1 MATLTEIKNQVHT
14 IERISE
20 EVFKYEMEISH
31 LHENSEYYIINY
43 NKIYTKQGYNYI
55 LKNRDGNFYW
65 ATPGAK
71 NFIESEHYPPV
82 FEIKTY
88 EYHKLIN
95 EHGDTYLDEYK
106 KPILELE
113 AELKVLAAAEFE
125 KVEGYKEYKEQPKQV
140 CSTTKGGSRPKP
152 YRLEKPYSSSNK
164 VVDDY
169 YVSSYIYGLKY
180 YLDTSTC
187 ENNKQDNE
195 KIKSTVPLTDIR
207 NKIYDI
213 KDALKTGSKNIKD
226 IKNKLDEYK
235 DLSTKLTE
243 IKEILEN
250 KDQKEITTDEVIKLH
265 IDNLEKYFKQYHEGH
280 EIREDIKFRFDNLEK
295 YVKEK
300 YENETKCFIKFY
312 INEENKEK
320 LKIHLDNIEK
330 YVLDYYEAEAKR
342 ILRYY

>member
-1 MATLTEIKNQVHT
+1 MATLSEIKNQVHT
-14 IERISE
+14 IENISE

-43 NKIYTKQGYNYI
+43 NKIYTKKGYNYI
-55 LKNRDGNFYW
+55 LKNIDGNFYW
-65 ATPGAK
+65 ATPGTK
-71 NFIESEHYPPV
+71 NFIESEHYPPE

-88 EYHKLIN
+88 SFYKLIN
-95 EHGDTYLDEYK
+95 QHGDIYLNEYK

-113 AELKVLAAAEFE
+113 ADLKKCDKSKF
-125 KVEGYKEYKEQPKQV
+125 YKPV
-140 CSTTKGGSRPKP
+140 
-152 YRLEKPYSSSNK
+152 EKPVDKNK

-180 YLDTSTC
+180 TLDT
-187 ENNKQDNE
+187 NKSLTAVSQKLE
-195 KIKSTVPLTDIR
+195 TVKPTVPLTDIR

-213 KDALKTGSKNIKD
+213 KEQLKIGSKNIKD
-226 IKNKLDEYK
+226 IKNKLDECK
-235 DLSTKLTE
+235 DLSAKLTE
-243 IKEILEN
+243 IKEIIEN
-250 KDQKEITTDEVIKLH
+250 KDIEQFNDVNKSH
-265 IDNLEKYFKQYHEGH
+265 IDNLEKYFKKYHEEH

-312 INEENKEK
+312 NNEECKDK

-330 YVLDYYEAEAKR
+330 YVIDYYEAEARR
-342 ILRYY
+342 ILTYY

>member
-1 MATLTEIKNQVHT
+1 MATLTEIQNQVHT
-14 IERISE
+14 IEKISE

-31 LHENSEYYIINY
+31 LHENSEYYIIGY
-43 NKIYTKQGYNYI
+43 NKIYTSKGYNYI
-55 LKNRDGNFYW
+55 LKNADGNFYW
-65 ATPGAK
+65 ATPGIK
-71 NFIESEHYPPV
+71 KFIKDAHYPPEI
-82 FEIKTY
+82 EIKTY

-95 EHGDTYLDEYK
+95 EQGDIYLAENK

-113 AELKVLAAAEFE
+113 ADFRIADKS
-125 KVEGYKEYKEQPKQV
+125 KEYKEQPKQV
-140 CSTTKGGSRPKP
+140 LKATKGG
-152 YRLEKPYSSSNK
+152 SSSNK

-169 YVSSYIYGLKY
+169 YVSSYIYGLNY
-180 YLDTSTC
+180 SLDTKT
-187 ENNKQDNE
+187 ETTEPKNRT
-195 KIKSTVPLTDIR
+195 IPLTNIR

-213 KDALKTGSKNIKD
+213 KEQLKIGSENIKD

-250 KDQKEITTDEVIKLH
+250 KDPKELTTDEVIKSH

-312 INEENKEK
+312 NNDECKDK

-330 YVLDYYEAEAKR
+330 YVIDYYEAEAKR
-342 ILRYY
+342 ILTYY

>member
-1 MATLTEIKNQVHT
+1 MATLSEIQNQVHT

-43 NKIYTKQGYNYI
+43 NKIYTSKGYNYI
-55 LKNRDGNFYW
+55 LKNADGNFYW
-65 ATPGAK
+65 ATPGTK
-71 NFIESEHYPPV
+71 DFIEIEHYPPE

-95 EHGDTYLDEYK
+95 QHGDIYLNEHK

-113 AELKVLAAAEFE
+113 ADFRLIEPCSSK
-125 KVEGYKEYKEQPKQV
+125 KVEIPKIYKPNEKQV
-140 CSTTKGGSRPKP
+140 LNNT
-152 YRLEKPYSSSNK
+152 

-180 YLDTSTC
+180 SLDTSTG

-195 KIKSTVPLTDIR
+195 KIKSTIPLTDIR

-213 KDALKTGSKNIKD
+213 KDTLKTGSKNIKD

-250 KDQKEITTDEVIKLH
+250 KDQKELTADEGLK
-265 IDNLEKYFKQYHEGH
+265 NLEKYFKQYHEDH
-280 EIREDIKFRFDNLEK
+280 EIREDLKFRFDNLEK

-300 YENETKCFIKFY
+300 YENETRCFIKLY
-312 INEENKEK
+312 INEPNKEK

-330 YVLDYYEAEAKR
+330 YVIDYYEAEAKR
-342 ILRYY
+342 ILTYY

>member
-1 MATLTEIKNQVHT
+1 MATLSDIKNQVHT
-14 IERISE
+14 IERITE

-71 NFIESEHYPPV
+71 NFIESEHYPPE

-113 AELKVLAAAEFE
+113 ADFE

-140 CSTTKGGSRPKP
+140 SKATKGG
-152 YRLEKPYSSSNK
+152 SSSNK

-180 YLDTSTC
+180 SLDTSTC
-187 ENNKQDNE
+187 LKNNDEQFKDVN
-195 KIKSTVPLTDIR
+195 KS
-207 NKIYDI
+207 
-213 KDALKTGSKNIKD
+213 
-226 IKNKLDEYK
+226 
-235 DLSTKLTE
+235 
-243 IKEILEN
+243 
-250 KDQKEITTDEVIKLH
+250 H
-265 IDNLEKYFKQYHEGH
+265 IDNLEKYFKQYHENH

-300 YENETKCFIKFY
+300 YENETRCFIKLY

>member
-43 NKIYTKQGYNYI
+43 NKIYTSKGYNYI

-71 NFIESEHYPPV
+71 NFIESEHYPPE

-95 EHGDTYLDEYK
+95 QYGDTYLDEYK

-113 AELKVLAAAEFE
+113 AEFE

-140 CSTTKGGSRPKP
+140 SSTTKGGS
-152 YRLEKPYSSSNK
+152 SNNK

-180 YLDTSTC
+180 SLDTSTC

-195 KIKSTVPLTDIR
+195 KIKSTIPLTDIR

-235 DLSTKLTE
+235 DLSAKLTE

-250 KDQKEITTDEVIKLH
+250 KDQKEITTDEVIKSH

-300 YENETKCFIKFY
+300 YENETRCFIKLY